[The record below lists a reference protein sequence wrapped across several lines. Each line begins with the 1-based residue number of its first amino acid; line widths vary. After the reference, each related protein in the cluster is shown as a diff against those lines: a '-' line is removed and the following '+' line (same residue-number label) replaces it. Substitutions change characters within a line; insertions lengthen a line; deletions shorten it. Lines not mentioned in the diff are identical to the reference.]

1 MQRYNTLT
9 PSIKKFELTGKAH
22 HTVSWNMSRRNN
34 EKLLIKCVGG
44 WGWRH
49 CLLSHRV
56 RLREHPLWRTGHR
69 YILPPLLLCGLWVWR
84 LLIRTASG
92 KERSRNT
99 ETDVPS
105 MKDHR
110 SCDNCIYYAMIDE
123 ECIVML
129 FVLITIMLG
138 FSFIQ
143 YTNTWLSHQAFFI
156 NTRDIDI

>member
-1 MQRYNTLT
+1 MHCCQVTSVVFSDSCSDSTCPDHLLCPLLKSLFAKSQDQTERASSLENRPPLHPSTTTPLWTLT
-9 PSIKKFELTGKAH
+9 LKA
-22 HTVSWNMSRRNN
+22 
-34 EKLLIKCVGG
+34 
-44 WGWRH
+44 
-49 CLLSHRV
+49 
-56 RLREHPLWRTGHR
+56 
-69 YILPPLLLCGLWVWR
+69 
-84 LLIRTASG
+84 LIRTASG

-123 ECIVML
+123 ECTVML